1 MTFDQYL
8 DTWLNYVLNFN
19 IASGDFYTNF
29 LLDNHGSV
37 TNVRVWN
44 KISLEKAEVDRV
56 SATLQWTIVSSLS
69 RTAYETKLQLTF

>member
-29 LLDNHGSV
+29 LLGNHGSV

-56 SATLQWTIVSSLS
+56 SATLQ
-69 RTAYETKLQLTF
+69 

>member
-44 KISLEKAEVDRV
+44 KISLEKAEVDRA
-56 SATLQWTIVSSLS
+56 SATLQ
-69 RTAYETKLQLTF
+69 